1 MYRPS
6 SRHTNSG
13 IPQRRWRSV
22 PGRRSRLYK
31 RMLGHAKASMTLD
44 LYGHLFE
51 DELDTVADRLNAH
64 HRAVTEAE
72 CGQGVGKTLRAAR

>member
-1 MYRPS
+1 
-6 SRHTNSG
+6 
-13 IPQRRWRSV
+13 
-22 PGRRSRLYK
+22 
-31 RMLGHAKASMTLD
+31 MTLD